1 MTRVKTTDAQAALA
15 QLVRERAEAAA
26 GNNTVI
32 SRAEAQTLDPF
43 LGRAAQAVRAEGG
56 KGARVT
62 VDALQARAVADAAPV
77 WAKANP
83 PGGVGGALL
92 SRAEVRKIAQ
102 DDPALGALSQL
113 AYLRASQASGSGD
126 AASAVRSFFGSFDF
140 TANEDTGQRPIHHP
154 INGGTLIDAR
164 PIFPANRAS
173 VPAAVLAAYDVYGR
187 AMAADTATVTLQ
199 RTKIAGHDV
208 YLVATGTDGDA
219 GHLEVLDKKGA
230 PLASARLH
238 ANALLGWDEVFG
250 RTRFT
255 PQLVALDA
263 PASMEGYSEPETQ
276 LAAGQVPSDWP
287 GDATLAQG
295 QLHYDP
301 TSTRLTTLS
310 LPGVE
315 GQPRHELAAAAL
327 EYLWERSL
335 KFRVQGSDDPFLL
348 GPLREGTMVLGS
360 FTRPDGQTY
369 EVADWRDIDDGSFTL
384 YFDRTA
390 EGRLKLAIEQFNN

>member
-1 MTRVKTTDAQAALA
+1 VTRVKTTEAQAALA
-15 QLVRERAEAAA
+15 QLVRERAQAAA

-32 SRAEAQTLDPF
+32 SRAEAQALDPF
-43 LGRAAQAVRAEGG
+43 LGRAAQAVRTDGG
-56 KGARVT
+56 QGARVT
-62 VDALQARAVADAAPV
+62 VDALQARALADAAPV

-92 SRAEVRKIAQ
+92 SRAEVRKITQ

-140 TANEDTGQRPIHHP
+140 TAHEETGQRPIHQP
-154 INGGTLIDAR
+154 INGGTVIDAR

-187 AMAADTATVTLQ
+187 AMAGDWATVTLQ
-199 RTKIAGHDV
+199 RTKLAGHEV
-208 YLVATGTDGDA
+208 YVIATGTDGDA
-219 GHLEVLDKKGA
+219 GYLEVLDKKGT

-238 ANALLGWDEVFG
+238 ADTLLGWDEVFG
-250 RTRFT
+250 RTRFS

-263 PASMEGYSEPETQ
+263 PTNMEGYSEPETQ
-276 LAAGQVPSDWP
+276 LAAGQVPTGWP

-295 QLHYDP
+295 QLHYDSA
-301 TSTRLTTLS
+301 STRLTTLS

-315 GQPRHELAAAAL
+315 GQPRHELAAAAF

-335 KFRVQGSDDPFLL
+335 KYRVQGSDDPFLL
-348 GPLREGTMVLGS
+348 GALREGTMVLGS
-360 FTRPDGQTY
+360 FTRPDGKTY
-369 EVADWRDIDDGSFTL
+369 EIADWRDIDDGSFTL